1 MGNNDFSLKSEI
13 GDPKI
18 EYSNYF
24 PINSQGSKALW
35 YLWVWMAHSHEK
47 WDLSKRLWTSLTDNH
62 YSCLLMQ
69 LNRNMV
75 IENLSIFGFKPK
87 FWTIPTANMTY
98 VRSQNYT
105 NMEVGEHRIQTF
117 KVVVVVSLLVMLF
130 DVFVPISAHPFLI
143 CQEEWFVQIYLN
155 VSWWLNVEF
164 KGFIQRLDALIGIIL
179 QR

>member
-1 MGNNDFSLKSEI
+1 MGNNDFSFKSEI

-62 YSCLLMQ
+62 CSCLLMQ

-98 VRSQNYT
+98 VRSQNYKK
-105 NMEVGEHRIQTF
+105 MEVGEHRIQTF

-130 DVFVPISAHPFLI
+130 DVFVPYTSLLDMSRGVVCPNVLK
-143 CQEEWFVQIYLN
+143 CQLMTQCGVQ
-155 VSWWLNVEF
+155 
-164 KGFIQRLDALIGIIL
+164 GFYSKVACPDWQ
-179 QR
+179 